1 MALTKVTTG
10 GITDATI
17 ATADIA
23 DEAITLA
30 KLPHGTSSN
39 NGKFLRANNGADPSF
54 ETITGTTIN
63 NNADNRVITGSGTAN
78 TLEGEANLTFTGGAT
93 GDATLTVHAEENDN
107 ASEAF
112 LKLETSNDFAES
124 VVTAHDSSGVGGS
137 LKYNHGDNA
146 WRFTTNSD
154 SERMRINSSGKV
166 GIGTASPVSILHL
179 HETGSDGSPII
190 QFSNGDTG
198 ATTGDGFAIGLADN
212 ESPFIYNRE
221 NTDLRIATNNTE
233 RLRILAGGGLT
244 FNGDTAAANALDDYE
259 EGTFTPTMTF
269 DTHQSNPAG
278 TFTAQYQK
286 VGNIVHFHARF
297 ALTDEGSGMN
307 SIHLSNLPF
316 TSASSNGSVGSAF
329 TAKITIN
336 DNVVSWVGGGVTTL
350 NFFDHGQGDYD
361 HVRHDNITGTD
372 TTRRIFA
379 TVTYQAA

>member
-39 NGKFLRANNGADPSF
+39 NGKFLRANNGADPTF
-54 ETITGTTIN
+54 ETVTGTTIN

-198 ATTGDGFAIGLADN
+198 ATTGDGFAIGVADN

-259 EGTFTPTMTF
+259 EGTWTPVI
-269 DTHQSNPAG
+269 G
-278 TFTAQYQK
+278 
-286 VGNIVHFHARF
+286 
-297 ALTDEGSGMN
+297 EGSVTTIGNNTYTKIGNRVTINILAMGF
-307 SIHLSNLPF
+307 SDTSSSSGIHFTGLPF

-329 TAKITIN
+329 TAKININ